1 MSDKKKF
8 STAKTDGPMN
18 NPSSIKNPKEPL
30 ATRLQAGKQGVRAS
44 APRDGA
50 GAPDRTRPEKQLAD
64 FEAAS
69 KLFHA
74 RKFREARELF
84 VAAAA
89 GPERDVAHRA
99 GLHAA
104 MCNQRL
110 EQREVRCQTAEDH
123 YNYGIA
129 LLNTRQ
135 SREAASYLERGLQMA
150 PDSDHIH
157 YALAVA
163 HTLLGDPHR
172 AHEHLRRS
180 IELEPKNRLMAR
192 QDPDLGSV
200 VSQPQ
205 FQALL
210 YPEKKGW

>member
-8 STAKTDGPMN
+8 SAAKTDRPMN
-18 NPSSIKNPKEPL
+18 NSSSFKNPKEPL
-30 ATRLQAGKQGVRAS
+30 AARLPTGKEGVRAS
-44 APRDGA
+44 GDGT
-50 GAPDRTRPEKQLAD
+50 GAVPERIGPGKQLAD

-69 KLFHA
+69 KLFHS

-84 VAAAA
+84 LAAAA

-99 GLHAA
+99 RLHAA

-110 EQREVRCQTAEDH
+110 EHTHVQCQTAEDC
-123 YNYGIA
+123 YNYGVA

-163 HTLLGDPHR
+163 HGLIGDVHR

-192 QDPDLGSV
+192 QDPDLSSIA
-200 VSQPQ
+200 SQPQ

-210 YPEKKGW
+210 YPEKKSW